1 MTAKVVYTSL
11 KRKRSSSDGLNYHS
25 SAQDLNLVEKPYCD
39 LVSPCD
45 ASELS
50 QSTLSLQGSL
60 LALTT
65 PSSESSGFP
74 LTSEN
79 LHMLEQEEGRM
90 ASFSTPQKS
99 LDTSRSTSSLSK
111 EVGTVREILYLN
123 GLSMDDPAAR
133 KMFRQGIDE
142 ARDLVTEPH
151 HSAHSKQLLDE
162 IDETRLDYSDCNE
175 TTFTNRFFGVFQSKS
190 RHVKLQAEGDNAQ
203 PDNDEEIA
211 DQADSDQGDFHIP
224 AGWAARDWADDG
236 LDENDNR
243 VFQAGSVPRIGSANE
258 NHKAILN
265 DLPRISN
272 PQPDIIHGT
281 SIKKHYTDEE
291 RAVIAQFSKITQV
304 SMGLACPF
312 LGVEVK
318 TKGDIEEAA
327 NQACPEGASMV
338 AAHRNLEVLARPA
351 APKTKG
357 TDTANAAKAINT
369 PAKCNATPRATK
381 VNVTLSAA
389 NVTPKSSTTSSDPN
403 SSKSSKHVAGSKA
416 KGNAESNTS
425 KAYFSTKAYTMVLT
439 PKYAQINVHW
449 VQIGEGEG
457 EEALTYHMHCVKSYA
472 LNEQDNLKACCAA
485 VNNILDWG
493 LGERDKK
500 IKALLNQV
508 HDRYKVLKAAKAKG
522 KEKDKSVDKSPES
535 KKRRMDEIGTGDSEI
550 WQAMWID
557 GSGRKV

>member
-25 SAQDLNLVEKPYCD
+25 SAQELNLVEKPYCASD

-45 ASELS
+45 ASEIS

-65 PSSESSGFP
+65 PSSESSGLP
-74 LTSEN
+74 LTSGN
-79 LHMLEQEEGRM
+79 LHKLEQEEGRM

-142 ARDLVTEPH
+142 ARDLVKEPH
-151 HSAHSKQLLDE
+151 HLAPSKQLLDE
-162 IDETRLDYSDCNE
+162 IDETRRDYSD
-175 TTFTNRFFGVFQSKS
+175 RKS
-190 RHVKLQAEGDNAQ
+190 RHVKLQAQGDNAQ

-236 LDENDNR
+236 LDENGNR

-272 PQPDIIHGT
+272 PQPDIIHGECCLV
-281 SIKKHYTDEE
+281 K
-291 RAVIAQFSKITQV
+291 AVIAQFSKITQV

-357 TDTANAAKAINT
+357 NDTANAAKAINT
-369 PAKCNATPRATK
+369 PAKCNATPSATK
-381 VNVTLSAA
+381 VNATPSAA

-403 SSKSSKHVAGSKA
+403 LSKSSKHVAGSKA
-416 KGNAESNTS
+416 KGNAESNTC
-425 KAYFSTKAYTMVLT
+425 KADFSTKAYTMVLT
-439 PKYAQINVHW
+439 PKYGQINVHW

-472 LNEQDNLKACCAA
+472 LNEQDNLKACRAA

-535 KKRRMDEIGTGDSEI
+535 KKRRMDEVGTGDSEI

-557 GSGRKV
+557 GSGRKD

>member
-11 KRKRSSSDGLNYHS
+11 KRKRSSSDDLEYHS
-25 SAQDLNLVEKPYCD
+25 SAQKLNLVEKPDTASD
-39 LVSPCD
+39 LVLPVVPIKPPN
-45 ASELS
+45 AIELS
-50 QSTLSLQGSL
+50 QSTLSLQGSHS
-60 LALTT
+60 ALTT
-65 PSSESSGFP
+65 PSSESSGLP

-79 LHMLEQEEGRM
+79 LHKLQQEEGIM

-133 KMFRQGIDE
+133 KIFRQGIDE
-142 ARDLVTEPH
+142 ARDLITEPR
-151 HSAHSKQLLDE
+151 HSAPSKQLLDE
-162 IDETRLDYSDCNE
+162 IDETRLHYSDRNE
-175 TTFTNRFFGVFQSKS
+175 TTFTNKFFGVFQSKC
-190 RHVKLQAEGDNAQ
+190 RQVKLQAQGGSAQ

-211 DQADSDQGDFHIP
+211 DQADSDQGDFHVP

-243 VFQAGSVPRIGSANE
+243 VFQAGSVPRIGSAND

-351 APKTKG
+351 AQKAKG
-357 TDTANAAKAINT
+357 NQTADAAKAITTLAKPNT
-369 PAKCNATPRATK
+369 TP
-381 VNVTLSAA
+381 SA
-389 NVTPKSSTTSSDPN
+389 
-403 SSKSSKHVAGSKA
+403 SKHVAGSKA

-425 KAYFSTKAYTMVLT
+425 KADFSTKAYTMVLT

-449 VQIGEGEG
+449 VHIGEGEG
-457 EEALTYHMHCVKSYA
+457 EEALTYHMHCIKSYA
-472 LNEQDNLKACCAA
+472 LNEQDNLKACRAA

-522 KEKDKSVDKSPES
+522 KDKDKSVDKSPES
-535 KKRRMDEIGTGDSEI
+535 KKRRVDEVGTGDSEI
-550 WQAMWID
+550 WQAMSMD
-557 GSGRKV
+557 GSGRKD